1 MTTLI
6 GPVQRLTDLART
18 TGWRA
23 ALNRAYQRARVELTL
38 AAREAW
44 LKVSA
49 AHLPS
54 AATVLAHTTPHWD
67 RLSELLDHLRTKS
80 SPAYLFSAA
89 ERERLIARWQAA
101 YPASVQATLAQ
112 AAAIERRQFEMLGT
126 RYDFS
131 AIDEVDWNWD
141 ATAGR
146 RWPPHTRERLDRWL
160 WADQVYGDYRPL
172 WELNR
177 HQYFVT
183 LGQAY
188 WLTGDERYADTCAA
202 HLLGWLRANPYP
214 LGVQWYSSLEIGLR
228 LIAWSLAFHYF
239 RTSDRFCQRAGDAF
253 IRSVYQQA
261 QYLRGHL
268 TLDWAGRNNHI
279 IGEAAALTY
288 VGALFDE
295 FAAAREWRVTGY
307 RILQDEVAR
316 QTYPDGVNREQATAY
331 HNFVLEAVLLILT
344 IVRRGALEPAPRLAA
359 QAEAMLD
366 YAAQVL
372 NPIGDLPS
380 LGDGDDGHVI
390 SLSLQPSVRDTLALG
405 AALFERADFKFAARG
420 LSEGAFWL
428 LGEDGRQAFEA
439 LPAQPP
445 ARLTAHFPHAGQFVS
460 RTGWTQRSDYALLRC
475 GEFGL
480 GGEGYCAHAHCDLL
494 SPILWIAGRPVLI
507 DAGTYAYRG
516 EWRDRLRL
524 TAAHST
530 LQIDGRDQ
538 AVPLA
543 AFAWQRVPVAHGLTV
558 KAQGAIGWVMDA
570 DSSVFERE
578 VVLVEPGTWRVIDRV
593 TGSGTH
599 TLAWMFQFAPGLIG
613 LKRDRATIRLS
624 DQRDPAR
631 AIELAVPEVAVEL
644 VDGWCAPRYGQLQR
658 HQALHAQWSGAL
670 SAAGVSF
677 CWQFRGI
684 T

>member
-18 TGWRA
+18 AGWRS
-23 ALNRAYQRARVELTL
+23 ALNRAANRARVELTL

-54 AATVLAHTTPHWD
+54 AATVLAHTTPQYA
-67 RLSELLDHLRTKS
+67 RLSDLLEHVRTKD
-80 SPAYLFSAA
+80 SPAYLFGAA
-89 ERERLIARWQAA
+89 ERERLIAQWQVA
-101 YPASVQATLAQ
+101 YPASVQATLTQ
-112 AAAIERRQFEMLGT
+112 ADAIQRRQFEMLGT

-131 AIDEVDWNWD
+131 AVDEVDWNWD
-141 ATAGR
+141 AAAGH

-160 WADQVYGDYRPL
+160 WADRAYGDYRPL

-183 LGQAY
+183 LGRAY

-202 HLLGWLRANPYP
+202 HLLSWLRANPYP

-239 RTSDRFCQRAGDAF
+239 RTSDRFCQQAGEAF
-253 IRSVYQQA
+253 VRSVYQQA
-261 QYLRGHL
+261 QHLRDHL

-288 VGALFDE
+288 IGVLFDE

-316 QTYPDGVNREQATAY
+316 QTYPDGVSREQSTAY
-331 HNFVLEAVLLILT
+331 HNFVLEAVLLMVLMA
-344 IVRRGALEPAPRLAA
+344 RRGALEPAPRLAA

-366 YAAQVL
+366 YVAQVL
-372 NPIGDLPS
+372 TPIGELPS

-390 SLSLQPSVRDTLALG
+390 SLSLQPSVHDTLALG
-405 AALFERADFKFAARG
+405 AALFNRADFKFAARG
-420 LSEGAFWL
+420 LSEGACWL
-428 LGEDGRQAFEA
+428 LGEDDRQAFEA
-439 LPAQPP
+439 LSAQPP
-445 ARLTAHFPHAGQFVS
+445 ARLAAHFPHAGQCVI
-460 RTGWTQRSDYALLRC
+460 RTDWSPRSDYALLRC
-475 GEFGL
+475 GDFGL

-494 SPILWIAGRPVLI
+494 SPSLWIAGQPVLI

-524 TAAHST
+524 TAAHNT

-538 AVPLA
+538 AVPLN
-543 AFAWQRVPVAHGLTV
+543 AFAWQRVPVAHGLAV
-558 KAQGAIGWVMDA
+558 KAQGAIGWLLAA
-570 DSSVFERE
+570 DSSMFERE
-578 VVLVEPGTWRVIDRV
+578 VLLIEPGVWRVIDRV

-599 TLAWMFQFAPGLIG
+599 TLDWMFHFAPDWLA
-613 LKRDRATIRLS
+613 LKGDRSTIRLS
-624 DQRDPAR
+624 DRRDPAR
-631 AIELAVPEVAVEL
+631 VVELVLPEVAAEL
-644 VDGWCAPRYGQLQR
+644 VEGWCAPHYGQRQW
-658 HQALHAQWSGAL
+658 HQALRARWSGAL
-670 SAAGVSF
+670 SSAGVSF
-677 CWQFRGI
+677 CWQLRGRA
-684 T
+684 